1 MTLEKLADS
10 LSWLEGKMLVGLSG
24 GADSMALCSVL
35 LVLRDRGQVML
46 EAVHVNHGLRGQAAD
61 EDEAF
66 VTDFCRKQNIPCSVF
81 HLTPPANPGEG
92 WAREARYAAFQRAME
107 QSGADALVLAHHR
120 EDQAET
126 LLMHLMRGT
135 GLDGLCGMRQQSQMN
150 GMTVLRPLLHV
161 SKAEMI
167 DALQQAGQL
176 WREDA
181 SNATDAYLRNRVRH
195 QVMPLLE
202 DLAPGIVERMGQT
215 AELLQWD
222 SDALNKLAQ
231 EQMPR
236 DLSTYLSLP
245 LLQKQMPAVR
255 TRILRLWWQSQ
266 CHSVLDAAH
275 TQGLASLLDAPV
287 GAQYT
292 LPQDVKAYRGYT
304 HLHLVGEKALCTP
317 VSVHGAG
324 CYAMGKVQLTIESMV
339 SVPGNGKTCQA
350 LPAAMVQDAVLR
362 TRQQGDF
369 IRPFGQEGRQSLQD
383 YLVDHKI
390 DAPFRDQLPL
400 LCMGQEVLLVCGVG
414 AGHVP
419 RWQEGFLKVIWSG
432 EMPWLI
438 HQ

>member
-10 LSWLEGKMLVGLSG
+10 LTWMEGKMLVGLSG
-24 GADSMALCSVL
+24 GADSMALCSIL
-35 LVLRDRGQVML
+35 LILRERGL
-46 EAVHVNHGLRGQAAD
+46 LTLNAVHVHHGLRGQAAD

-66 VTDFCRKQNIPCSVF
+66 VTDFCRKQNIPCSVY

-92 WAREARYAAFQRAME
+92 WAREARYAAFREAME
-107 QSGADALVLAHHR
+107 QSSADALVLAHHR

-135 GLDGLCGMRQQSQMN
+135 GLDGLCGMRRQSEMN

-161 SKAEMI
+161 SKAEMV

-181 SNATDAYLRNRVRH
+181 SNTTDAYLRNRVRH

-202 DLAPGIVERMGQT
+202 SLAPGIAERMGQT

-222 SDALNKLAQ
+222 SDALNLLAW
-231 EQMPR
+231 EQMPT
-236 DLSTYLSLP
+236 DVGSYLPLQ

-255 TRILRLWWQSQ
+255 MRMLRLWWQNQ
-266 CHSVLDAAH
+266 YHSVLDAAH

-287 GAQYT
+287 GTQYT

-304 HLHLVGEKALCTP
+304 HLHLVGEKKPCL
-317 VSVHGAG
+317 SVHIHGEG
-324 CYAMGKVQLTIESMV
+324 CYALGSVRLTIAPKAGT
-339 SVPGNGKTCQA
+339 PGNGKTCQS
-350 LPAAMVQDAVLR
+350 LPADMVQDAVLR

-369 IRPFGQEGRQSLQD
+369 IRPFGQDGKQSLQD

-400 LCMGQEVLLVCGVG
+400 LCIGQEVLLICGVG
-414 AGHVP
+414 AGHIP
-419 RWQEGFLKVIWSG
+419 RWRDGFLNAIWSG
-432 EMPWLI
+432 EMPWLT

>member
-1 MTLEKLADS
+1 MTLEKLTDS
-10 LSWLEGKMLVGLSG
+10 LSWMNGKMLVGLSG

-35 LVLRDRGQVML
+35 LVLRSRGQVML

-66 VTDFCRKQNIPCSVF
+66 VTDFCGKQNIPCSVY

-92 WAREARYAAFQRAME
+92 WAREARYAAFRKAME
-107 QSGADALVLAHHR
+107 QSSADALVLAHHR

-161 SKAEMI
+161 SKAEMM
-167 DALQQAGQL
+167 DALQKAGQP
-176 WREDA
+176 WREDT

-202 DLAPGIVERMGQT
+202 TLAPGIAERMGQT

-222 SDALNKLAQ
+222 SDALNMLAQ
-231 EQMPR
+231 EQMPT
-236 DLSTYLSLP
+236 DLGTYLPLS

-255 TRILRLWWQSQ
+255 TRMLRLWWQSQ
-266 CHSVLDAAH
+266 CHSVLDAPH
-275 TQGLASLLDAPV
+275 TQGLASLLDVPV
-287 GAQYT
+287 GTQYT

-304 HLHLVGEKALCTP
+304 HLHLVGEKKPCTP
-317 VSVHGAG
+317 VNVHGAG
-324 CYAMGKVQLTIESMV
+324 CYAMNNVKLTIG
-339 SVPGNGKTCQA
+339 SVASAPGNGKTCQA
-350 LPAAMVQDAVLR
+350 LPTAMVQDAVLR
-362 TRQQGDF
+362 TRQEGDF

-400 LCMGQEVLLVCGVG
+400 FCMGQEVLLVCGVG

-419 RWQEGFLKVIWSG
+419 RWQEGFLKAIWSG